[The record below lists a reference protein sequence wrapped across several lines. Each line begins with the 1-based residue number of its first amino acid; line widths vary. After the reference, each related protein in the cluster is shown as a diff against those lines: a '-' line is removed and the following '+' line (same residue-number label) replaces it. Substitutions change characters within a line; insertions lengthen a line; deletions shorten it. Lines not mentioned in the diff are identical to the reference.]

1 MLESVVK
8 STSTETF
15 SDLIGSG
22 ALWAGTGG
30 VVCVSGVVPGAELLP
45 DAEAVPV
52 AGFEFVASGAV
63 AVAGVD
69 ADGASCV
76 VLLAAVS
83 DCVAEIVGSATELT
97 SETVAF
103 VVLFASV
110 SAMRC

>member
-8 STSTETF
+8 STSTETL

-22 ALWAGTGG
+22 ALWAGAGG

-52 AGFEFVASGAV
+52 AGFEFGASGAEAW
-63 AVAGVD
+63 AVVTGE
-69 ADGASCV
+69 GAP
-76 VLLAAVS
+76 AAEF
-83 DCVAEIVGSATELT
+83 A
-97 SETVAF
+97 AF
-103 VVLFASV
+103 VALALSV